1 VPRFVRIKLV
11 STSLNDLNEICSE
24 IKNIAKRTGVK
35 IKGPIPLPTKR
46 LLVTVR
52 KAPSGEGTHTFDHWE
67 MRVHKRIIDMDADER
82 AMRQL
87 MRVRVP
93 RSVKIELE
101 FR

>member
-1 VPRFVRIKLV
+1 MPRFVRIKLV

-35 IKGPIPLPTKR
+35 IRGPIPLPTKR